1 MISDKSVFVI
11 LAILFAFLI
20 VTIFVIV
27 ENTRIEITSNLIEG
41 QKNHGKFMTQHNA
54 ELIADDFEKILLSQH
69 VLAEQISHHGFDDLS
84 EIEPHVLET
93 FELINS
99 EIPIFSLS
107 ISDEN
112 SIMKIRVTEG
122 SLTDEF
128 VGNDI
133 SNVEFVKKFH
143 ETNSPMVSSLFL
155 GLDGQHHLATIIP
168 IIGENDDYLGSV
180 SVIFDPSN
188 FLKKY
193 DNFSHNESSLIIL
206 FDQNYNI
213 VKHSISELVGQ
224 NFFDN
229 EVQSRVNVDGEN
241 DFVNDLMKLSMSGKS
256 TNFIFELDGAKR
268 LSFLEPVFING
279 NQEFVLVHSIT
290 MESIFAEPD
299 TILFIE
305 EMELALLI
313 ITIGFLTTLSFI
325 IIQKQN
331 KKQKEL
337 EKLSGIGELSARLAH
352 DIRNP
357 LSNINMAKDMLM
369 TRNPDDE
376 TSKLLK
382 IIDSGI
388 HRISHQVNEVLDYVK
403 PKPMSLEPISLKSLL
418 DVTIKNIKIPNTV
431 SLKRFS
437 TSAVIKGDFQQL
449 ETMLANLFMNAI
461 QAINGTGKIDILI
474 IDELEFVEIKI
485 IDSGPGIE
493 EKNLEK
499 IFEPMFTTK
508 EKGTGLGLVSCKTIA
523 EAHGGTIS
531 VRNYPT
537 TFSIRLPKHQ

>member
-1 MISDKSVFVI
+1 MISDKSIFII
-11 LAILFAFLI
+11 LAVLFAFLI

-54 ELIADDFEKILLSQH
+54 ELIADDFEKIILSQQI
-69 VLAEQISHHGFDDLS
+69 LAEQIIHHDMDNLS
-84 EIEPHVLET
+84 EIKPHVLET

-99 EIPIFSLS
+99 EIHIFSLFV
-107 ISDEN
+107 SDQN
-112 SIMKIRVTEG
+112 NIVKIRVHEG
-122 SLTDEF
+122 TLTDEF
-128 VGNDI
+128 VGSDS
-133 SNVEFVKKFH
+133 SNVEFMKKYD
-143 ETNSPMVSSLFL
+143 EDNSPMISSLFV
-155 GLDGQHHLATIIP
+155 GLDGKPHLATVIP
-168 IIGENDDYLGSV
+168 IIDKNDNYLGSIG
-180 SVIFDPSN
+180 VIFDPNN

-193 DNFSHNESSLIIL
+193 DGFSNNESSIIIL
-206 FDQNYNI
+206 FDQNFNI
-213 VKHSISELVGQ
+213 IKHPVQELVGE
-224 NFFDN
+224 NFFDDV
-229 EVQSRVNVDGEN
+229 VQSRVNPDGQN
-241 DFVNDLMKLSMSGKS
+241 NFVNDFMKLSISGKPS
-256 TNFIFELDGAKR
+256 DFVFELDGYDR
-268 LSFLEPVFING
+268 LTFLEPVFVN
-279 NQEFVLVHSIT
+279 NVQTFVLVHSIT
-290 MESIFAEPD
+290 LESIFAEPD

-305 EMELALLI
+305 EIELALLI

-403 PKPMSLEPISLKSLL
+403 PKPLSLEPISLKSLL
-418 DVTIKNIKIPNTV
+418 DETIKNIKIPNTV
-431 SLKRFS
+431 SLKRYS
-437 TSAVIKGDFQQL
+437 TSVLIKGDFQQL
-449 ETMLANLFMNAI
+449 ETMFANLFINAI
-461 QAINGTGKIDILI
+461 QAINGEGKIDVLIL
-474 IDELEFVEIKI
+474 DELEFVEIKI
-485 IDSGPGIE
+485 MDSGPGID

-537 TFSIRLPKHQ
+537 TFTVRLPKHQ